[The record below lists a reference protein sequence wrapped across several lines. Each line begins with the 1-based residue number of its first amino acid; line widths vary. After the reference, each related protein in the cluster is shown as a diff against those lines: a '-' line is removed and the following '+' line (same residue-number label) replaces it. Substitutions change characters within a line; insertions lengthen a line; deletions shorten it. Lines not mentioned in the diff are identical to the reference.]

1 MDRRPGLAAPRIHR
15 PAGASR
21 REGGSSPKLKIVSQ
35 SLLDWP
41 LWATMS
47 RRSSQP
53 SVRDL
58 RRNEGRDV
66 WGR

>member
-41 LWATMS
+41 ALGNDEP
-47 RRSSQP
+47 RSSQP

-58 RRNEGRDV
+58 RRNEGRDA